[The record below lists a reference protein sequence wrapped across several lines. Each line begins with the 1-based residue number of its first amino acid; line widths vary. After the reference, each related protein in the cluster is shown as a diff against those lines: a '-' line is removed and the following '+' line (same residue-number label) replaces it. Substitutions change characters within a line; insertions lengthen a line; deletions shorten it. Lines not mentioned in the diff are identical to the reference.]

1 MSKSGP
7 LVAVALL
14 LPVAAAAQGTKM
26 TGTVVCSPPSAL
38 HALPVEGQPG
48 HAYSVSQVKCS
59 TWTKPWQIAG
69 VASKEGVGTGTDAS
83 SGNASQSSGTYVD
96 TMANGDKAYYKYEF
110 NAITKDG
117 KPEKISNHKWELIGG
132 TGKMNA
138 VKGKGT
144 CNVTVQADGKVVYDC
159 QGEYK

>member
-7 LVAVALL
+7 LLAVALL
-14 LPVAAAAQGTKM
+14 LPVVATAEGAKISGSL
-26 TGTVVCSPPSAL
+26 VCSPPSAL
-38 HALPVEGQPG
+38 HALPVEGQPD
-48 HAYSVSQVKCS
+48 HAYSVSQVKC
-59 TWTKPWQIAG
+59 TWTKPWQIGG
-69 VASKEGVGTGTDAS
+69 VAAKDGVGTGTDVV
-83 SGNASQSSGTYVD
+83 SGNTSQSSGTYVD

-110 NAITKDG
+110 NTITKDG

-144 CNVTVQADGKVVYDC
+144 CNVTVQADGKINYEC

>member
-7 LVAVALL
+7 LLAVGLL
-14 LPVAAAAQGTKM
+14 LPVVAAAQGAKM
-26 TGTVVCSPPSAL
+26 SGTVVCSPPSLL
-38 HALPVEGQPG
+38 HALPVEGRPDNSY
-48 HAYSVSQVKCS
+48 AVSQVKC
-59 TWTKPWQIAG
+59 TWTKPWQIGG
-69 VASKEGVGTGTDAS
+69 VASKEGVGTGTDAI

-117 KPEKISNHKWELIGG
+117 KPEKISNHKWELFGG

-144 CNVTVQADGKVVYDC
+144 CNVTPQADGKVVYEC

>member
-7 LVAVALL
+7 LLAVVLL
-14 LPVAAAAQGTKM
+14 LPVVAAAQGAKIS
-26 TGTVVCSPPSAL
+26 GTVVCNPPSPL
-38 HALPVEGQPG
+38 HALPVEGRPDN
-48 HAYSVSQVKCS
+48 AYAVSQVKC
-59 TWTKPWQIAG
+59 TWTKPWQIGG
-69 VASKEGVGTGTDAS
+69 VASKDGVGTGTDAI

-96 TMANGDKAYYKYEF
+96 TMANGDKAFYKYEF

-144 CNVTVQADGKVVYDC
+144 CNATVQADGKVVYDC